1 MQCKPKFR
9 RSNKITKIRVEINE
23 IDIKKTVEK
32 INGAKSCFL
41 KKISK
46 IDKPSVKLTKN
57 KREKTQI
64 KL

>member
-1 MQCKPKFR
+1 MKKV
-9 RSNKITKIRVEINE
+9 NK
-23 IDIKKTVEK
+23 
-32 INGAKSCFL
+32 AKRCFF

-64 KL
+64 KLEMKEETW